1 MDEISRRG
9 RLILDETRLL
19 RAEGFS
25 MVDTRRT
32 LRYPIDL
39 PGRIRLG
46 RTELYC
52 RIRNLSLG
60 GVCVVGPALP
70 VDTRVNLRFSAPH
83 VEAFSGMCVT
93 RWTAQ
98 EMCGLQFEGLRAIDT
113 YQLARFIR
121 SASRATLR
129 LPAITIPPAR

>member
-1 MDEISRRG
+1 M
-9 RLILDETRLL
+9 
-19 RAEGFS
+19 
-25 MVDTRRT
+25 DTRRT
-32 LRYPIDL
+32 IRYPIDL

-46 RTELYC
+46 KTELFC

-70 VDTRVNLRFSAPH
+70 LGTRVNLRFTAPH

-93 RWTAQ
+93 RWSS
-98 EMCGLQFEGLRAIDT
+98 EDICGLMFEGLRAIDT

-121 SASRATLR
+121 SASRTTQR
-129 LPAITIPPAR
+129 LPALTELRPPAR